1 DSEAEA
7 GIMFRERLDA
17 DSPFVALMVPY
28 IRTGLKGV
36 TLSRSVEG
44 GSVSKIEPN
53 QQFLLPYW
61 VKLVRLGDQFT
72 SLVSQD
78 GNDWT
83 IVGAVNVPLTQDVY
97 IGLAADS
104 SRVRSEV
111 ERYNKSVFS
120 NVSITSLSE
129 DYPTP
134 PQQVQAE
141 AGEKLVKLTWEEVED
156 AATYNVKVS
165 NKPNGPYTLLASDLT
180 ETTFTHSDLIV
191 GMTYYY
197 VV

>member
-1 DSEAEA
+1 
-7 GIMFRERLDA
+7 
-17 DSPFVALMVPY
+17 
-28 IRTGLKGV
+28 
-36 TLSRSVEG
+36 
-44 GSVSKIEPN
+44 
-53 QQFLLPYW
+53 
-61 VKLVRLGDQFT
+61 T

-197 VV
+197 VVSSVNQYGESFDSIEVNAIPAGQPETIYYIQHD